1 MDEPSHIEVTAFT
14 HRGRVRAR
22 NEDSIVVAGWVPE
35 AVMAGPRRSRH
46 ALGEPLLFAVA
57 DGVGGHVGGEV
68 ASRHATMCLAG
79 KKPSAQPD
87 GMAAQLAGINAELY
101 EAMQDDPSLAGMG
114 TTVAG
119 LVLCARRALW
129 FNVGDSRVYLE
140 HGGRIAQ
147 ISVDDV
153 PPGPRYGIITQTLG
167 GCHSFFPISPHIG
180 EEELDEENSL
190 SGSRWLLCS
199 DGLTDMLDDDEIA
212 HAFARDDEAAVRALF
227 DAAMAAGGSDNISI
241 IVVSAGGK

>member
-1 MDEPSHIEVTAFT
+1 
-14 HRGRVRAR
+14 
-22 NEDSIVVAGWVPE
+22 
-35 AVMAGPRRSRH
+35 
-46 ALGEPLLFAVA
+46 
-57 DGVGGHVGGEV
+57 
-68 ASRHATMCLAG
+68 
-79 KKPSAQPD
+79 
-87 GMAAQLAGINAELY
+87 
-101 EAMQDDPSLAGMG
+101 MG

-140 HGGRIAQ
+140 HGGGIAQ
-147 ISVDDV
+147 ISIDDV

-180 EEELDEENSL
+180 EEEFDGENSI

-212 HAFARDDEAAVRALF
+212 HAFGRDDEAAVQALF

-241 IVVSAGGK
+241 IVVSAGGA